1 MINFYQTWK
10 DDKES
15 EPKKK
20 RKRGSHQCVLCGSYV
35 NGLKDHMDSVHGK
48 GTYEKFV
55 SAEEQIK
62 ERRRQEIIE
71 VMRNIK

>member
-10 DDKES
+10 DEKES

-20 RKRGSHQCVLCGSYV
+20 RMRGSHQCVLCSSYV
-35 NGLKDHMDSVHGK
+35 NGLKDHMEVVHGK
-48 GTYEKFV
+48 GTYKRYVF
-55 SAEEQIK
+55 AQEQIK

-71 VMRNIK
+71 VMQGIK